1 MCSITPFIIGQDVGY
16 PKSWEYRISLSLPL
30 GWYQQNNHVCKISIR
45 MIYPDLTASGTS
57 CYFQDNEQNLTA
69 HLPIPRSKTGNA
81 AIPGLSCCSREV
93 DVVTRIE
100 ILHSLQEQ
108 HNTTIKTL
116 SEQQF
121 LVTPGHK
128 GSFKINRKKNPGARV
143 CKAVQKERTCQCFHD
158 SVI

>member
-1 MCSITPFIIGQDVGY
+1 MWDIPNHGNIAYLCHYLLAGISKIITYAKFQSEWFILIWLQVEH
-16 PKSWEYRISLSLPL
+16 PTTI
-30 GWYQQNNHVCKISIR
+30 KIMNKTWQLIC
-45 MIYPDLTASGTS
+45 P
-57 CYFQDNEQNLTA
+57 FQDQ
-69 HLPIPRSKTGNA
+69 KTGNA